1 MISIKQQN
9 RGVQHDQA
17 QSNDRPSQAAVSPL
31 VKAFEAVLGALAS
44 VGESA
49 EKDSENRSDIPTAQ
63 SVGNSLPVIEM
74 QAASFA
80 GIVDLVAARSVQAD
94 SNGLPAETSGLVI
107 PAVSKLVGRDPATF
121 QVESLDKAS
130 LGADRSFRYLADAD
144 IDSRRVGTG
153 FVAFSGVVGGQD
165 FDGENVKR
173 MAIPFDLTSDRAGY
187 KHRNSQ
193 EVVEADPVDG
203 GMGLGALLA
212 DQKSSGLTEELVA
225 SGVGRLL
232 SDSDLHPARSE
243 KASRADSRVAM
254 TGLVSDS
261 SQQALALNS
270 LSGEGLAHEISGSTV
285 DSKSFVL
292 PGRNDV
298 QIGSTISW
306 LASQKGGVVS
316 LDLSPPD
323 IGYLRM
329 ELRLDSVSERATL
342 IVQASTEAARAA
354 IEQSIDKLR
363 QAFDTSGLEL
373 SVSVQTGSGGWS
385 NQSGNSALSQSN
397 WQNSNLSGPV
407 RGPKEGLEAVHG
419 AKKLSSELSL
429 YV

>member
-17 QSNDRPSQAAVSPL
+17 QSNDRLSKAAVSPL
-31 VKAFEAVLGALAS
+31 NEAFEVVLGALAS

-49 EKDSENRSDIPTAQ
+49 EKDSENRADIPAEQ
-63 SVGNSLPVIEM
+63 SVGNSLPVSEM

-80 GIVDLVAARSVQAD
+80 GIVDLAAARAVQAD
-94 SNGLPAETSGLVI
+94 SNDFPAVTSGLGVS
-107 PAVSKLVGRDPATF
+107 AVSKLVGRDPAAF
-121 QVESLDKAS
+121 QGESLDKTS
-130 LGADRSFRYLADAD
+130 LGADRSFQHLADAD

-153 FVAFSGVVGGQD
+153 FAPLSGVVGGQD
-165 FDGENVKR
+165 FDGENVKS

-212 DQKSSGLTEELVA
+212 DQKSSGLTKDLVA

-232 SDSDLHPARSE
+232 SDSDLHPTRLE
-243 KASRADSRVAM
+243 KSSRADSRVAM

-261 SQQALALNS
+261 TQQALALNS
-270 LSGEGLAHEISGSTV
+270 LSGEGLVHEISRSTV
-285 DSKSFVL
+285 DSMSLVL

-323 IGYLRM
+323 IGHLRM
-329 ELRLDSVSERATL
+329 ELRLDSVSEQATL

-373 SVSVQTGSGGWS
+373 SVSVQTGSGGSS

-419 AKKLSSELSL
+419 AKKSSSELSM